1 MLSLSKNNVMKKNI
15 KYKLLHFTGI
25 LIGIIISN
33 MLRAQTSE
41 INFGDF
47 AHPVASVSSL
57 AAYNSTPASIASGTS
72 NLSIPLLELPTH
84 SKDISLPLSLAYSS
98 KNVKQLEPAGET
110 GTGWSLFAGGVIS
123 REIIGSL
130 NEVQYS
136 ENPQSNSPEIF
147 DDVYYYNLPGVSG
160 KFKFNKNATT
170 GAIDIQSLS
179 ANKVK
184 ITYIRDTTALIY
196 FTVLSFTI
204 TDEGG
209 YQYIFNDYSE
219 SSNTDAVLPYRS
231 AFFLSQ
237 IKMPDNTVVA
247 SFEYRKD
254 SKHATSEPNS
264 PIVYRSCKLSKIN
277 ADGLGSISIDYQYDE
292 TKEKTMNDP
301 YSISQI
307 LLKDTWG
314 SVISGYKFV
323 YSWTQLY
330 PSTPSDNTEEIGRR
344 LLDKLIK
351 INKDQIEYEKT
362 SFIYNP
368 YQGAINENNTYFCYV
383 EPVSTPS
390 NFDSYQMPGLLKRVI
405 YPMGGVAEYNYE
417 AHDYFFNR
425 STQQYLENAM
435 GTGKIVDP
443 YVQDW
448 EPLVPVLNVDTN
460 QSLQYT
466 LTVTGSPGVTK
477 SVALQFLVSEYYP
490 PGIWV
495 PDTPDPNDQPDP
507 GGNPQPGGHY
517 HFDLTYTLK
526 KNNEMMNTFCI
537 SNQVSIYQLLPGTYT
552 ISVSGTGGKAQL
564 LMSQIKLKNG
574 PYPNKISTYKYG
586 PRLKNI
592 KYYSS
597 STETVPSKIEQYNYA
612 SFSDPISSSGYI
624 FRNESEST
632 NNFFPGYVLYKN
644 VSVSDGENGF
654 VRYYFKNPDDYS
666 KTSYTVDG
674 NPTSFWQYYPIT
686 KSGVL
691 EKKEVYNA
699 QNLLLSSL
707 EYETEFETLQNLP
720 DLKIGAYDGNA
731 EVYTKP
737 VYIKNTKITT
747 KNFSGNAFAKT
758 ISETSFKLE
767 NFKTGFIKETSS
779 DGIVTEKW
787 IRYAADKNKTQ
798 MMDAN
803 IFSLPLE
810 IETKI
815 DGKIAAKTENSYTDS
830 GRFDPISLKVS
841 NTDNGSSKTAIKYEV
856 YDAYGNIRQYMV
868 NVDENSGNG
877 FPIVLIWGYNQ
888 TMPIAK
894 IEGARLTDIGTLA
907 DDIVLKSNVDKD
919 ISSEIELVKA
929 LDLFRSNIALK
940 NFQITTYT
948 YDPLIGITTTTPPNG
963 IREIYQYDRNG
974 RLKTVADVNG
984 NILNEYKYNNK
995 PQP

>member
-1 MLSLSKNNVMKKNI
+1 MKKNTI
-15 KYKLLHFTGI
+15 QWLLYLTGT
-25 LIGIIISN
+25 LVGIMFSN
-33 MLRAQTSE
+33 MLGAQSAE
-41 INFGDF
+41 INFGNF

-57 AAYNSTPASIASGTS
+57 AAYNNSPVTIASGTS
-72 NLSIPLLELPTH
+72 NVSIPLLELPTH
-84 SKDISLPLSLAYSS
+84 SKDISLPLSLAYNST
-98 KNVKQLEPAGET
+98 NVKQLEPAGEV
-110 GTGWSLFAGGVIS
+110 GTGWSLLAGGVIS
-123 REIIGSL
+123 REIIGAL

-160 KFKFNKNATT
+160 KFKFNKNTTT
-170 GAIDIQSLS
+170 GSIDIQSLS
-179 ANKVK
+179 PNKVK
-184 ITYIRDTTALIY
+184 INYIKDTTALIY

-204 TDEGG
+204 TDESG

-219 SSNTDAVLPYRS
+219 SSNIDAVLPYRS

-237 IKMPDNTVVA
+237 IKLPDNTVIA

-254 SKHATSEPNS
+254 SKRATADPLS

-277 ADGLGSISIDYQYDE
+277 ADGLGSVSIDYQYDA

-307 LLKDTWG
+307 LLKDVWG
-314 SVISGYKFV
+314 SLISGYKFN

-330 PSTPSDNTEEIGRR
+330 PTTLTDITEEIGRR
-344 LLDKLIK
+344 LLNKLIK
-351 INKDQIEYEKT
+351 VNKDQVEYEKT

-368 YQGAINENNTYFCYV
+368 YQETLNEDNIYLCYV
-383 EPVSTPS
+383 EPVSTPG
-390 NFDSYQMPGLLKRVI
+390 NFDSYQMPGLLKRII
-405 YPMGGVAEYNYE
+405 YPLGGVAEYNYE

-425 STQQYLENAM
+425 STPQYLENAM

-443 YVQDW
+443 YVQEW
-448 EPLVPVLNVDTN
+448 EPLVPVLSVDTN
-460 QSLQYT
+460 QSLEYT

-495 PDTPDPNDQPDP
+495 PDTPDPNDQPGP
-507 GGNPQPGGHY
+507 GDPQPGGHY
-517 HFDLTYTLK
+517 HFDLAYTLK
-526 KNNEMMNTFCI
+526 KNNEVMSTFCI
-537 SNQVSIYQLLPGTYT
+537 SNQASIYKLLPGTYT

-592 KYYSS
+592 KYYTSII
-597 STETVPSKIEQYNYA
+597 ETIPSKIEQYNYA
-612 SFSDPISSSGYI
+612 SFSDPISSSGYV
-624 FRNESEST
+624 FRNEAESS

-654 VRYYFKNPDDYS
+654 VWYYFKNPDDYS

-691 EKKEVYNA
+691 EKKEIYNA
-699 QNLLLSSL
+699 QNQRLSSL

-720 DLKIGAYDGNA
+720 DLKISAYNGNP

-737 VYIKNTKITT
+737 AYIKNTKITS
-747 KNFSGNAFAKT
+747 KNFSGNVFAKT
-758 ISETSFKLE
+758 ISETSFNPQ
-767 NFKTGFIKETSS
+767 NFKTGFMKETSS

-803 IFSLPLE
+803 IFSVPLE
-810 IETKI
+810 TETKI
-815 DGKIAAKTENSYTDS
+815 DGKAAAKTENFYTDS
-830 GRFDPISLKVS
+830 GRFDPLSLKIS
-841 NTDNGSSKTAIKYEV
+841 NTDNGSSKTAVKYEI
-856 YDAYGNIRQYMV
+856 YDTYGNVRQYMV

-907 DDIVLKSNVDKD
+907 DDIVLKSNADKD
-919 ISSEIELVKA
+919 TLSETELVKA
-929 LDLFRSNIALK
+929 LDLFRSNTTLK

-948 YDPLIGITTTTPPNG
+948 YDPLIGVTTTTPPNG
-963 IREIYQYDRNG
+963 IREIYQYDKSG
-974 RLKTVADVNG
+974 RLKTVVNVNG
-984 NILNEYKYNNK
+984 NILKEYKYNSK

>member
-1 MLSLSKNNVMKKNI
+1 MKRNTI
-15 KYKLLHFTGI
+15 LWLLYVAGI
-25 LIGIIISN
+25 LVGIIFSN
-33 MLRAQTSE
+33 VLRAQSQE

-57 AAYNSTPASIASGTS
+57 AAYNNNQATIASGTS
-72 NLSIPLLELPTH
+72 NVSIPLLELPTR
-84 SKDISLPLSLAYSS
+84 SKNISLPLALSYSS
-98 KNVKQLEPAGET
+98 MNVKSFEPAGEA

-136 ENPQSNSPEIF
+136 NNPLSNSSEIF

-170 GAIDIQSLS
+170 GSIDIESLS
-179 ANKVK
+179 GNKVK
-184 ITYIRDTTALIY
+184 ITYNRDNTEALY

-204 TDEGG
+204 TDESG

-219 SSNTDAVLPYRS
+219 SSNAEAVKTYRS

-237 IKMPDNTVVA
+237 IKLPDNTVIA
-247 SFEYRKD
+247 NFEYRKD
-254 SKHATSEPNS
+254 SKHATEELTS
-264 PIVYRSCKLSKIN
+264 PIVYKSCKLSKIN
-277 ADGLGSISIDYQYDE
+277 ADGLGSVSIDYQYDA

-307 LLKDTWG
+307 LLKDVWG
-314 SVISGYKFV
+314 SLISGYKFV
-323 YSWTQLY
+323 YNWTQLY
-330 PSTPSDNTEEIGRR
+330 PSTSSDNTEEKGRR
-344 LLDKLIK
+344 LLDKLIR

-362 SFIYNP
+362 SFEYNP
-368 YQGAINENNTYFCYV
+368 YQESLNENNTYLCYV
-383 EPVSTPS
+383 EPVSTPG
-390 NFDSYQMPGLLKRVI
+390 NFESYQMPGLLKRII

-425 STQQYLENAM
+425 NTPQYLENAM

-460 QSLQYT
+460 QSLEYS
-466 LTVTGSPGVTK
+466 LTVTGAPGVKK

-495 PDTPDPNDQPDP
+495 PDTPDPNEQPDP
-507 GGNPQPGGHY
+507 GGDPQPGGHY

-526 KNNEMMNTFCI
+526 KNSEVMSTFCI

-552 ISVSGTGGKAQL
+552 ITISGTGGKAQL
-564 LMSQIKLKNG
+564 LMSQIKLKPG

-586 PRLKNI
+586 PRLKSI
-592 KYYSS
+592 KYYNS
-597 STETVPSKIEQYNYA
+597 STETVPAKTEQYNYG

-624 FRNESEST
+624 FRNEAESS
-632 NNFFPGYVLYKN
+632 NFFPGYILYKN

-654 VRYYFKNPDDYS
+654 VRYYFKNPNDYS
-666 KTSYTVDG
+666 KTSYTMDG
-674 NPTSFWQYYPIT
+674 NPTTFWQYYPIT

-699 QNLLLSSL
+699 QNQRLSTL
-707 EYETEFETLQNLP
+707 EYETVFETLQNLP
-720 DLKIGAYDGNA
+720 DLRIDEYDGNLA
-731 EVYTKP
+731 VYTKP
-737 VYIKNTKITT
+737 AYIKKTKTT
-747 KNFSGNAFAKT
+747 TTNFSGNVFATT
-758 ISETSFKLE
+758 ISEATINSD
-767 NFKTGFIKETSS
+767 NFKTGFMKEISS
-779 DGIVTEKW
+779 DGITTESW
-787 IRYAADKNKTQ
+787 IRYAADKNNTQ
-798 MMDAN
+798 MLSAN
-803 IFSLPLE
+803 IFSVPLE
-810 IETKI
+810 TETKI
-815 DGKIAAKTENSYTDS
+815 NGKITAKTESFYSDS
-830 GRFDPISLKVS
+830 GRFDPLSLKIS
-841 NTDNGSSKTAIKYEV
+841 NTDNGSSKTAVKYEI
-856 YDAYGNIRQYMV
+856 YDSYGNVRQYMV
-868 NVDENSGNG
+868 NVDENSGIG
-877 FPIVLIWGYNQ
+877 FPVVLIWGYNQ

-907 DDIVLKSNVDKD
+907 DDIVLKSNADKD
-919 ISSEIELVKA
+919 ASSETEFVKA
-929 LDLFRSNIALK
+929 LDLFRSNTALK

-948 YDPLIGITTTTPPNG
+948 YDPLVGVTTTTPPNG
-963 IREIYQYDRNG
+963 IREIYQYDKSG

-984 NILNEYKYNNK
+984 NILKEYKYNNK

>member
-33 MLRAQTSE
+33 MVRAQTPE

-47 AHPVASVSSL
+47 AHPVASVSNL
-57 AAYNSTPASIASGTS
+57 AAYNNTPASIASGTS
-72 NLSIPLLELPTH
+72 NISIPLLEIPSR
-84 SKDISLPLSLAYSS
+84 SKNISLPLALAYNS
-98 KNVKQLEPAGET
+98 KNVKPLEPAGEV
-110 GTGWSLFAGGVIS
+110 GTGWSLLAGGVIS

-136 ENPQSNSPEIF
+136 NNPSSNSPEIF
-147 DDVYYYNLPGVSG
+147 NDIYYYNLPGVSG

-170 GAIDIQSLS
+170 GNIDIQSLS
-179 ANKVK
+179 PNKVK
-184 ITYIRDTTALIY
+184 ITYIKDTVETLY
-196 FTVLSFTI
+196 FTVSSFTI
-204 TDEGG
+204 TNESG
-209 YQYIFNDYSE
+209 YQYIFKDYSE
-219 SSNTDAVLPYRS
+219 SSNSDAITTYRS

-237 IKMPDNTVVA
+237 IKLPDNTIIA

-254 SKHATSEPNS
+254 SKHATEEWTS
-264 PIVYRSCKLSKIN
+264 PIAYRSCKLSKIN
-277 ADGLGSISIDYQYDE
+277 TDGLGSVSIDYQYDT

-307 LLKDTWG
+307 LLKDVWG
-314 SVISGYKFV
+314 SLISGYKFV

-330 PSTPSDNTEEIGRR
+330 PSTPSDNTEEKGKR
-344 LLDKLIK
+344 LLTKLIK
-351 INKDQIEYEKT
+351 IDKDQIESEKT
-362 SFIYNP
+362 SFVYNP
-368 YQGAINENNTYFCYV
+368 YQDALNEKFIYPCYP
-383 EPVSTPS
+383 EPVSTPG
-390 NFDSYQMPGLLKRVI
+390 NFEYYQMPGLLKKIV
-405 YPMGGVAEYNYE
+405 YPMGGVVEYAYE

-425 STQQYLENAM
+425 NTPQYLENVL
-435 GTGKIVDP
+435 GSGIIGDP

-448 EPLVPVLNVDTN
+448 EPVVPVLNVDTN
-460 QSLQYT
+460 QSLTYT
-466 LTVTGSPGVTK
+466 LTVTGTPGVTK

-507 GGNPQPGGHY
+507 GGDPQPGGHY

-526 KNNEMMNTFCI
+526 KNNEVMSTFCI
-537 SNQVSIYQLLPGTYT
+537 SNQASIYQLLPGTYT

-624 FRNESEST
+624 FRNEAEST

-654 VRYYFKNPDDYS
+654 IRYYFKNPDDYS
-666 KTSYTVDG
+666 KTSYTVEG

-691 EKKEVYNA
+691 EKKEIYNA

-707 EYETEFETLQNLP
+707 EYETEYETLQNLP
-720 DLKIGAYDGNA
+720 DLKINAYDGNA
-731 EVYTKP
+731 EIYTKP
-737 VYIKNTKITT
+737 AYIKNTKIIT
-747 KNFSGNAFAKT
+747 KNFSGNVFAKT
-758 ISETSFKLE
+758 TSETSFNPD
-767 NFKTGFIKETSS
+767 NFKAGFMKGISS
-779 DGIVTEKW
+779 DGITTESW

-803 IFSLPLE
+803 IFSVPLE
-810 IETKI
+810 TETKI
-815 DGKIAAKTENSYTDS
+815 DGKISAKTENFYTDS

-841 NTDNGSSKTAIKYEV
+841 TTDNGSSKTAIKYEV
-856 YDAYGNIRQYMV
+856 YDTYGNLRQYMV
-868 NVDENSGNG
+868 NVEENSGNG

-907 DDIVLKSNVDKD
+907 DDIVLKSNADKD
-919 ISSEIELVKA
+919 APSETELVKA
-929 LDLFRSNIALK
+929 LDLFRSNAVLK

-948 YDPLIGITTTTPPNG
+948 YDPLVGVTTTTPPNG
-963 IREIYQYDRNG
+963 IREIYQYDRSG

-984 NILNEYKYNNK
+984 NILKEYKYNNK

>member
-1 MLSLSKNNVMKKNI
+1 MMKKNTI
-15 KYKLLHFTGI
+15 QWLLYLTGT
-25 LIGIIISN
+25 LVGSMFSN
-33 MLRAQTSE
+33 MLKAQSPE

-57 AAYNSTPASIASGTS
+57 AAYNNTPATIANGTS
-72 NLSIPLLELPTH
+72 NLSIPLIELPTR
-84 SKDISLPLSLAYSS
+84 SKNISLPLALAYNS
-98 KNVKQLEPAGET
+98 KNVKSLEPAGEV
-110 GTGWSLFAGGVIS
+110 GTGWSLLAGGVIS

-136 ENPQSNSPEIF
+136 NNPSSNSPEIF

-170 GAIDIQSLS
+170 GNIDIQSLS

-184 ITYIRDTTALIY
+184 ITYIRDTAAPLY
-196 FTVLSFTI
+196 FTVSSFTI
-204 TDEGG
+204 TDESG
-209 YQYIFNDYSE
+209 YKYVFNDYSE
-219 SSNTDAVLPYRS
+219 SSNADAVLPYRS

-237 IKMPDNTVVA
+237 IKMPDNMVVA

-254 SKHATSEPNS
+254 SKHATAESTS
-264 PIVYRSCKLSKIN
+264 PIIYRSCKLSKIN
-277 ADGLGSISIDYQYDE
+277 ADGLGSVNIDYQYDE

-330 PSTPSDNTEEIGRR
+330 PSTPSDNTEEKGRR
-344 LLDKLIK
+344 LLAKLLK
-351 INKDQIEYEKT
+351 INKDQLEYEKT
-362 SFIYNP
+362 GFIYNP
-368 YQGAINENNTYFCYV
+368 YQETLNEDNIYLCYV
-383 EPVSTPS
+383 EPVPTPG
-390 NFDSYQMPGLLKRVI
+390 NFDSYQMPGLLKRII

-425 STQQYLENAM
+425 NTPQYLENAM

-448 EPLVPVLNVDTN
+448 KPLVPVLNVDTN
-460 QSLQYT
+460 QSLEYT
-466 LTVTGSPGVTK
+466 LTVTGSPGVTQ

-495 PDTPDPNDQPDP
+495 PDTPDPNDQPGP
-507 GGNPQPGGHY
+507 GDPQPGGHY

-526 KNNEMMNTFCI
+526 KNNEVISTFCI
-537 SNQVSIYQLLPGTYT
+537 SNQASIYQLLPGNYT

-574 PYPNKISTYKYG
+574 PYPNKTSTYKYG

-592 KYYSS
+592 KYYTS
-597 STETVPSKIEQYNYA
+597 STETVPSKTEQYNYA

-644 VSVSDGENGF
+644 VSVSDGENGL

-674 NPTSFWQYYPIT
+674 NPTNFWQYYPIT

-691 EKKEVYNA
+691 EKKEIYNA
-699 QNLLLSSL
+699 QNQILSYL

-720 DLKIGAYDGNA
+720 DLKIGAYNGNP

-737 VYIKNTKITT
+737 AYIKNTKTT
-747 KNFSGNAFAKT
+747 TRNFSGNVFAKT
-758 ISETSFKLE
+758 TSETIFNSS
-767 NFKTGFIKETSS
+767 NFKTSFMKGISS
-779 DGIVTEKW
+779 DGIITESW

-803 IFSLPLE
+803 IFSIPLE
-810 IETKI
+810 TETKI
-815 DGKIAAKTENSYTDS
+815 DGRAAAKTENFYTDS

-841 NTDNGSSKTAIKYEV
+841 NTDNGSSKTTVKYEV
-856 YDAYGNIRQYMV
+856 YDSYGNVRQYMV
-868 NVDENSGNG
+868 NVDETSGIG
-877 FPIVLIWGYNQ
+877 FPVVLIWGYNQ

-894 IEGARLTDIGTLA
+894 IEGARLTDIGTMA
-907 DDIVLKSNVDKD
+907 DDIVLKSNADKD
-919 ISSEIELVKA
+919 VLSETELVKA
-929 LDLFRSNIALK
+929 LDLFRSNAVLK
-940 NFQITTYT
+940 NFQVTTYT
-948 YDPLIGITTTTPPNG
+948 YDPLVGVTTTTPPNG
-963 IREIYQYDRNG
+963 IREIYQYDKSG
-974 RLKTVADVNG
+974 RLKTVSDVNG
-984 NILNEYKYNNK
+984 NILKEYKYNNK